1 MSSLSRTIASP
12 VLLARRVT
20 PQPVRSL
27 LRAAYDR
34 FSYAAAGLPPRRL
47 RAWISP
53 TWFDFHDTG
62 RDQLEFFVEMVGLQ
76 PSHRV
81 LDIAC
86 GVGRLAIPL
95 ATYLDEK
102 GSYDGF
108 DIKEELIEWC
118 QDKISARRSNFEF
131 QLAKVATRWSPNEQV
146 SVDKYRFPYPDKRFD
161 LAYAGSIFTHILPG
175 GARNYLEQAARVL
188 RPGGR
193 LVATWLVY
201 NKRTLELTQTTDSVQ
216 RSWKFDHGE
225 FRVKD
230 DDQPEASI
238 AYEEG
243 VIRRMYAE
251 AGLEIL
257 EPLRPDASY
266 NAARIPSNRSE
277 GIHLHHC
284 LCVIAMRPNEMSQV
298 GSTSQPT

>member
-1 MSSLSRTIASP
+1 MSGLSRTIASP
-12 VLLARRVT
+12 VTLARRVT
-20 PQPVRSL
+20 PQPVRSV
-27 LRAAYDR
+27 LRAGYDR
-34 FSYAAAGLPPRRL
+34 ISYAVAGLPPRRL

-62 RDQLEFFVEMVGLQ
+62 RDQLEFFVEMAGLR
-76 PSHRV
+76 PSDRV

-95 ATYLDEK
+95 TTYLNRR

-118 QDKISARRSNFEF
+118 QSKISARRPNSQF

-146 SVDKYRFPYPDKRFD
+146 SVDRYRFPYPDDRFD
-161 LAYAGSIFTHILPG
+161 FAYAGSIFTHILPG
-175 GARNYLEQAARVL
+175 GASNYLRQTARVL

-193 LVATWLVY
+193 LVATWLIY
-201 NKRTLELTQTTDSVQ
+201 NKRTLQLTRTADSVE
-216 RSWKFDHGE
+216 RSWKFDHGD

-243 VIRRMYAE
+243 AVRRMYAE

-266 NAARIPSNRSE
+266 NAARIPHNRSE

-284 LCVIAMRPNEMSQV
+284 LCVIAMRPNDMSGV
-298 GSTSQPT
+298 GQPSQST

>member
-12 VLLARRVT
+12 VTLARRVT
-20 PQPVRSL
+20 PQPVRNV
-27 LRAAYDR
+27 LRGAYDR
-34 FSYAAAGLPPRRL
+34 FSYAVAGLPPRRL
-47 RAWISP
+47 RGWISP

-62 RDQLEFFVEMVGLQ
+62 RDQLEFFVEMAGLR
-76 PSHRV
+76 PSHRF

-95 ATYLDEK
+95 TRYLN
-102 GSYDGF
+102 GRASYDGF
-108 DIKEELIEWC
+108 DIKEELVDWC
-118 QDKISARRSNFEF
+118 RSKISTRRPNFQF
-131 QLAKVATRWSPNEQV
+131 QLARVATRWSPNEQV
-146 SVDKYRFPYPDKRFD
+146 SVDRYCFPYQDERFD
-161 LAYAGSIFTHILPG
+161 FAYAGSIFTHILPG
-175 GARNYLEQAARVL
+175 GACNYLEQTARVL

-201 NKRTLELTQTTDSVQ
+201 NKRTLELTQTTSSVEH
-216 RSWKFDHGE
+216 SWKFDHGE
-225 FRVKD
+225 YRVKD

-243 VIRRMYAE
+243 AIRRMYAE
-251 AGLEIL
+251 AGLQIL
-257 EPLRPDASY
+257 EPFRPDASY

-284 LCVIAMRPNEMSQV
+284 LCVIAMRPNDTRRASH
-298 GSTSQPT
+298 SSQPT

>member
-12 VLLARRVT
+12 IILARRVT
-20 PQPVRSL
+20 PQPVRSV
-27 LRAAYDR
+27 LRAVSDR
-34 FSYAAAGLPPRRL
+34 ISYAVAGLPPRRL

-62 RDQLEFFVEMVGLQ
+62 RDQLEFFVEMAGLR

-95 ATYLDEK
+95 ARYLNEN

-118 QDKISARRSNFEF
+118 QRKISARRPNFQF
-131 QLAKVATRWSPNEQV
+131 QIGKVATRWSPHEQV
-146 SVDKYRFPYPDKRFD
+146 SVAQYRFPYADDRFD
-161 LAYAGSIFTHILPG
+161 LAYAGSIFTHILPD
-175 GARNYLEQAARVL
+175 GAENYLRQTARVL
-188 RPGGR
+188 KPGGR

-201 NKRTLELTQTTDSVQ
+201 NKRTVELTQTISGVQ
-216 RSWKFDHGE
+216 RNWKFDHGD

-243 VIRRMYAE
+243 AIRRMYAE

-266 NAARIPSNRSE
+266 NAARIPANRSE

-284 LCVIAMRPNEMSQV
+284 LCIVAVRPNNVKNEGQ
-298 GSTSQPT
+298 TSQPT